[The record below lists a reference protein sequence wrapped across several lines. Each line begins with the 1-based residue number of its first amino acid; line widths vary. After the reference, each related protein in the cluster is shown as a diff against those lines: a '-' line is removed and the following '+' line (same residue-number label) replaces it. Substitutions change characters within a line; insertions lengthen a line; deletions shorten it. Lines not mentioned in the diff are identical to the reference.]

1 MMVRNEN
8 WESKTKFERVQIELS
23 KITKLKNNS
32 ISNSKSDFLIPKI
45 NKIKS

>member
-32 ISNSKSDFLIPKI
+32 ISNSISDFLIP
-45 NKIKS
+45 